1 MNTGLKKK
9 KNSELIHLLRF
20 KEAYGFFPEG
30 EITPSE
36 NPDFT
41 IMLDDGML
49 GIEHTQIFYEEK
61 DGIIPQEQENIIRKI
76 IERAQKEYINKD
88 GTPLI
93 ISVFFNSLDK
103 LNNKHIYSLP
113 SILVDLVIKN
123 KWKGSIEYD
132 DGLPDEIGL
141 IHIHHIK
148 DLNFVEWNN
157 PMSGWIDQMTDDKIE
172 NVIKGKGLKIERYRK
187 KSNYL
192 WLLIVADGFNSSS
205 LFSYKGMFKNK
216 IYETDF
222 DKVFIF
228 ESFSKIYFEL
238 KLKKKKRILRLLR
251 NWYRSFKVACLA
263 TSQLL
268 TEQSQTVYRYHKSSQ

>member
-9 KNSELIHLLRF
+9 KNSELIHLHRF
-20 KEAYGFFPEG
+20 KEVYGFFPEG
-30 EITPSE
+30 KIIRDE
-36 NPDFT
+36 NPDFR

-76 IERAQKEYINKD
+76 IERAQKEYINND

-93 ISVFFNSLDK
+93 ISVFFNSWVK
-103 LNNKHIYSLP
+103 LNKEHIYSLP

-123 KWKGSIEYD
+123 KRKDNIEYD
-132 DGLPDEIGL
+132 DLPDEIAL
-141 IHIHHIK
+141 IHIHRIK
-148 DLNFVEWNN
+148 DLNFVEWCN
-157 PMSGWIDQMTDDKIE
+157 PMSSWINQMTDDKIE
-172 NVIKGKGLKIERYRK
+172 KIIKGKELKIERYHK

-205 LFSYKGMFKNK
+205 LFSYNEIFKNK
-216 IYETDF
+216 IYKTNF
-222 DKVFIF
+222 DKVFVF

-238 KLKKKKRILRLLR
+238 KLKK
-251 NWYRSFKVACLA
+251 
-263 TSQLL
+263 
-268 TEQSQTVYRYHKSSQ
+268 